1 MKYLTLAVVATAP
14 VVFGQTALAQ
24 TSAPDPVVATV
35 NGSTILKSDV
45 EAARTQLPEQYRKLP
60 MSQLFEPLV
69 SQLVRTKILA
79 GKARA
84 DKLHETD
91 GHKRRLTLF
100 EDRMLEQTLLGQE
113 VEKQITDKL
122 LRERYKQAIA
132 KFPEKEEVRA
142 RHILVK
148 TEDEAK
154 AIIKELEGGANFAK
168 LASEKSTGPSKTRG
182 GDLDYFGRGQMVPAF
197 ENAAF
202 ALKKGEITKKPV
214 FSQFGW
220 HVIKVEDKRQSKPPT
235 FEESRAQLNEQ
246 MSKEIATEVV
256 KKLTES
262 ADVQRFGLD
271 GMAPRLKRV
280 APGK

>member
-1 MKYLTLAVVATAP
+1 MKYLTLAVVAAALF
-14 VVFGQTALAQ
+14 VFGQTALAQ

-35 NGSTILKSDV
+35 NGAKIHKSDV
-45 EAARTQLPEQYRKLP
+45 DAARTQLPEQYRKMP

-91 GHKRRLTLF
+91 GHKRRLALF
-100 EDRMLEQTLLGQE
+100 EDRMLEQSLLGRE
-113 VEKQITDKL
+113 IEKQITDKA
-122 LRERYKQAIA
+122 LRERYKEAIA
-132 KFPEKEEVRA
+132 KFPKKEEVRA

-148 TEDEAK
+148 TEEEAK
-154 AIIKELEGGANFAK
+154 AIIKELEGGADFAN

-182 GDLDYFGRGQMVPAF
+182 GDLGYFSRGQMVPAF

-214 FSQFGW
+214 LSQFGW
-220 HVIKVEDKRQSKPPT
+220 HVIKVEDKRQSEPPT
-235 FEESRAQLNEQ
+235 FEESRTQLSDQ
-246 MSKEIATEVV
+246 MSKEITTEVV

-262 ADVQRFGLD
+262 ANVQRFGLD
-271 GMAPRLKRV
+271 GTAPRLKRV

>member
-1 MKYLTLAVVATAP
+1 MKYFRLAVVAAVP
-14 VVFGQTALAQ
+14 FVFGQTALAQ
-24 TSAPDPVVATV
+24 TSTPDPVVAIV
-35 NGSTILKSDV
+35 NGAKILKSDV
-45 EAARTQLPEQYRKLP
+45 EAARIQLPEQYRKLP
-60 MSQLFEPLV
+60 MSQLLEPLV

-79 GKARA
+79 GKART

-91 GHKRRLTLF
+91 DHKRRLSLF
-100 EDRMLEQTLLGQE
+100 EDRMLEQALMRQE
-113 VEKQITDKL
+113 IKKQITEKA
-122 LRERYKQAIA
+122 LRERYKEAIA
-132 KFPEKEEVRA
+132 RFPEKEEVRA

-154 AIIKELEGGANFAK
+154 AIIEQLEGGADFAK

-182 GDLDYFGRGQMVPAF
+182 GDLDYFARGQMVPAF

-202 ALKKGEITKKPV
+202 ALKKGEITIKPV

-220 HVIKVEDKRQSKPPT
+220 HVIKVEDKRQSQPPT
-235 FEESRAQLNEQ
+235 FDESRAQLNEQ
-246 MSKEIATEVV
+246 MSQEIATELV

-262 ADVQRFGLD
+262 ANVQRFGLD
-271 GMAPRLKRV
+271 GSAPRLKRV